1 MNNEL
6 TPEDF
11 NPWYA
16 KAPPPRYP
24 TGPVLVSKKA
34 LADLTEGIA
43 VAAMK
48 TTDGRGLNVGAQG
61 DWIDLRDVALDA
73 LSKWLRCE
81 VRVGK

>member
-1 MNNEL
+1 MNNES

-24 TGPVLVSKKA
+24 TGPVLVSKNTLDD
-34 LADLTEGIA
+34 LAEKIA

-48 TTDGRGLNVGAQG
+48 TTDGRGLNVVAQG
-61 DWIDLRDVALDA
+61 DWIDLQNVALDA
-73 LSKWLRCE
+73 LSAWLRCE
-81 VRVGK
+81 VRVGG

>member
-1 MNNEL
+1 MTDEL

-24 TGPVLVSKKA
+24 TGSVLVSKKA

-61 DWIDLRDVALDA
+61 DWIDLQNVALDA